1 MKRSDNMKEKKF
13 VSDNIKKL
21 LVSEYLRT
29 ENDSAGFGGMDMKR
43 TPFGT
48 NITLYVN
55 RPGLVIGRHGAKI
68 KEMTTTLETKYGLE
82 SPQIEVKDV
91 DNPDLNPQIISKK
104 IALSLEKGWN
114 YRKAGNTTLRR
125 IMDQHARGVLIRIG
139 GKISGERAR
148 TQKFMY
154 GEIKYSGEP
163 ARDGVISGYSV
174 AMLKTGVIGV
184 YVKLLKTNYRLPDEI
199 NINNN
204 MEISNAPED
213 NINKDNVN
221 KSNIDNDTTNTVDN
235 TNTESGV
242 KTNGTQS

>member
-1 MKRSDNMKEKKF
+1 
-13 VSDNIKKL
+13 
-21 LVSEYLRT
+21 
-29 ENDSAGFGGMDMKR
+29 MKR

-55 RPGLVIGRHGAKI
+55 RPGLVIGRHGTKI
-68 KEMTTTLETKYGLE
+68 KDMTEELEKKYKLE
-82 SPQIEVKDV
+82 SPQIEVKEV

-125 IMDQHARGVLIRIG
+125 VIDQHARGVLIRIG

-163 ARDGVISGYSV
+163 ARAGVDGGFSV

-184 YVKLLKTNYRLPDEI
+184 YVKLLKSDYRLPDEI
-199 NINNN
+199 GIKQNPVQPVNESPENN
-204 MEISNAPED
+204 EVED
-213 NINKDNVN
+213 NG
-221 KSNIDNDTTNTVDN
+221 
-235 TNTESGV
+235 TEE
-242 KTNGTQS
+242 

>member
-1 MKRSDNMKEKKF
+1 MKEKKF

-21 LVSEYLRT
+21 LVTEYLQS

-55 RPGLVIGRHGAKI
+55 RPGLVIGRHGSKI
-68 KEMTTTLETKYGLE
+68 KAMTSILETKYGLE
-82 SPQIEVKDV
+82 SPQIEVKEV
-91 DNPDLNPQIISKK
+91 ENADLNPQVISKK

-125 IMDQHARGVLIRIG
+125 IIDQHARGVLIRIG

-163 ARDGVISGYSV
+163 ARAGVITGYSV
-174 AMLKTGVIGV
+174 AMLKTGAIGI
-184 YVKLLKTNYRLPDEI
+184 YVRLLRQDYHLPDEI
-199 NINNN
+199 SI
-204 MEISNAPED
+204 
-213 NINKDNVN
+213 
-221 KSNIDNDTTNTVDN
+221 
-235 TNTESGV
+235 NTERKIPVPDKKSMPEESKEV
-242 KTNGTQS
+242 EEDGTKS

>member
-1 MKRSDNMKEKKF
+1 MKEKKF
-13 VSDNIKKL
+13 VSDNIRKL
-21 LVSEYLRT
+21 LVSEYLRR
-29 ENDSAGFGGMDMKR
+29 ENDSAGFGGMEMKR

-55 RPGLVIGRHGAKI
+55 RPGLVIGRHGTKI
-68 KEMTTTLETKYGLE
+68 KDMTEELEKKYKLE
-82 SPQIEVKDV
+82 SPQIEVKEV

-125 IMDQHARGVLIRIG
+125 VIDQHARGVLIRIG

-163 ARDGVISGYSV
+163 ARAGVDGGFSV

-184 YVKLLKTNYRLPDEI
+184 YVKLLKSDYRLPDEI
-199 NINNN
+199 GIKQNPVQPVNESPENN
-204 MEISNAPED
+204 EVED
-213 NINKDNVN
+213 NG
-221 KSNIDNDTTNTVDN
+221 
-235 TNTESGV
+235 TEE
-242 KTNGTQS
+242 